1 MTKNIFYGLAIG
13 IALVLSAVIVTQ
25 NDIQATRAEISNLR
39 VKSTPSPSPYATPE
53 ADLRLPTPNTKI
65 TIGELMEMLSKF
77 KDPNIPVMIKLDGH
91 IMRNLGGVS
100 GVCASST
107 GTRDYFYKHC
117 DSNSTSAAA
126 LEWGL

>member
-13 IALVLSAVIVTQ
+13 IALVLSTIVVVRG
-25 NDIQATRAEISNLR
+25 DIKATNAEISNSR
-39 VKSTPSPSPYATPE
+39 AAAKATPKPIVTP
-53 ADLRLPTPNTKI
+53 ADLPTPNVAI
-65 TIGELMEMLSKF
+65 TIGQLKEMLDKF
-77 KDPNIPVMIKLDGH
+77 KNPNMPVMIKLDGH

-100 GVCASST
+100 GVCATST

-117 DSNSTSAAA
+117 DSLSTSAAA

>member
-13 IALVLSAVIVTQ
+13 IALVLSTVVVMRG
-25 NDIQATRAEISNLR
+25 DIQASNAEISTSR
-39 VKSTPSPSPYATPE
+39 AAAKVTPKPTATP
-53 ADLRLPTPNTKI
+53 ADLPTPNVEI
-65 TIGELMEMLSKF
+65 TIGQLKEMLDKF
-77 KDPNIPVMIKLDGH
+77 KNPNMPVMIKLDGH

-117 DSNSTSAAA
+117 DVHSISAAA

>member
-13 IALVLSAVIVTQ
+13 IALVLSTIVVVQ
-25 NDIQATRAEISNLR
+25 GDIQATNAEISTLR
-39 VKSTPSPSPYATPE
+39 VKATPTPKPINTE
-53 ADLRLPTPNTKI
+53 PGLPTPNVTI
-65 TIGELMEMLSKF
+65 TIGQLKEMLDKF
-77 KDPNIPVMIKLDGH
+77 KNPNLPVMIKLDGH

-117 DSNSTSAAA
+117 DSASTSAAA